1 MGTSLDRPSWSSC
14 MPRSRYREAMWYLV
28 PINKDDKKKKNKINF
43 FKLKNQVEI
52 NIKENCF
59 VLVLNSQ
66 IDKISIR
73 RDSNIIVLL
82 NFLIL

>member
-1 MGTSLDRPSWSSC
+1 MGTSLDHPSWSSC

-73 RDSNIIVLL
+73 RDLNIIVLL